1 MNSIERYDFNFVT
14 DHTHTNTHT
23 HTYTHTHQGQNHI
36 TALSRAVY
44 FIVVGTLALII
55 NAALENLEFA
65 PLCLYGLD
73 INNRDVLATVRD
85 ALLSEWVWT
94 DGHVTS

>member
-1 MNSIERYDFNFVT
+1 M
-14 DHTHTNTHT
+14 
-23 HTYTHTHQGQNHI
+23 
-36 TALSRAVY
+36 
-44 FIVVGTLALII
+44 VGTLALII